1 MSCIAGST
9 SGAAD
14 STAAGDGAPAA
25 AAAVEPDPVIVA
37 QLMSMGFGENGCKRA
52 AVATQV
58 AAESPTVDADSV
70 HQCGWNHDTECAWSM
85 LLPANR
91 QLVHPA
97 VQNAGVETSME
108 WVFAHMEDADFN
120 DPLPDPE
127 AAAAATAASGR
138 GAGGGGGGGGGSS
151 KADPEAIGQLSAMGF
166 TDVQASAAL
175 QVGGLHTF
183 SNQLVNLTD
192 CRCSQP

>member
-1 MSCIAGST
+1 M
-9 SGAAD
+9 
-14 STAAGDGAPAA
+14 
-25 AAAVEPDPVIVA
+25 A

-58 AAESPTVDADSV
+58 PAEAPTVDANSV
-70 HQCGWNHDTECAWSM
+70 HQCGWNYDTGCAWSM

-127 AAAAATAASGR
+127 AAAAATAGSGH
-138 GAGGGGGGGGGSS
+138 GAGGGAGGGGGSS
-151 KADPEAIGQLSAMGF
+151 KADPEAVGQLSAMGF

-175 QVGGLHTF
+175 QVGGLRLICIQSF
-183 SNQLVNLTD
+183 DLADS
-192 CRCSQP
+192 RCDRP